1 MNQTQKDEQSRERR
15 FFNSRWKLVAYD
27 LFICLIVEILFLLVY
42 KGTPDNLGSMDVLIH
57 MLIVTSAIF
66 GMRAGGFGSRGIQGM
81 ILAAKYAREHDVP
94 YFGICL
100 VMQIAVIEFARDVV

>member
-66 GMRAGGFGSRGIQGM
+66 GMRAVWKVYNQVWRYGGIQSYIRLCRSRISRVTSFSSIIGT
-81 ILAAKYAREHDVP
+81 L
-94 YFGICL
+94 
-100 VMQIAVIEFARDVV
+100 